1 MMERY
6 SLSMERIREIKTD
19 ETVGEP
25 FLKYFRKVASF
36 IEQMEELTCNVEE
49 DAYRKWD
56 FEQCLSYNHML
67 YEDILPERYGESFA
81 NPVYAAEVLGGE
93 FGPLLSFLYEQVRAM
108 IPFAHEKRIEDITIL
123 CEVFLQVYNAFE
135 AEAQEGL
142 LPEPEQI
149 RQILYWFVSDYCD
162 VTVERRILEQIDPS
176 YDFATKIIMEADLTD
191 LRYLFRFG
199 EYISDNEIKVARH
212 LNAIEES
219 RIQAMADTFTEG
231 YRIGFI
237 NTGKDLLKKKV
248 VNIRYSL
255 GFERIVRASVS
266 NFAKMGLSPTIFR
279 AAVHAAVKG
288 ANRVGYCSTAANKQY
303 EYDHRED
310 EAIFL
315 DKAFM
320 GRKLEVMRVT
330 YENHKAQASLFAGP
344 AVMEVFGE
352 VPFVPEKKEA
362 SLKLTEKQQKLS
374 VELAAESGT
383 LVNEY
388 IKGEERSFTII
399 AYPVPEIGSDFS
411 AIFDE
416 TVKINTLDYKK
427 YQKMQQAII
436 DVLDTGECVEIKGK
450 GKNKTDLT
458 VFLHE
463 ITDSF
468 KQTKF
473 ENCVADVNIPVGEVF
488 TSPRLK
494 GTTGRLFVSE
504 VYLNELRF
512 ENLELD
518 FTDGFVTDYICT
530 NFDSDDDNRK
540 YIKDHV
546 LFHHDTLPMGE
557 FAIGTNTTAY
567 AMAKKYDIFSRLPI
581 LIAEKTGPHFAVG
594 DTCYSHAEDVKVYNP
609 DGKEIIARDNEVSL
623 KRREQP
629 KEAYFNCHTDV
640 TLPYDELGEIT
651 VVTKDGKRF
660 PILADGRF
668 ILKECAELNEPLTN
682 TSLTKKEM

>member
-49 DAYRKWD
+49 DVYRKWD

>member
-1 MMERY
+1 M
-6 SLSMERIREIKTD
+6 
-19 ETVGEP
+19 
-25 FLKYFRKVASF
+25 
-36 IEQMEELTCNVEE
+36 
-49 DAYRKWD
+49 
-56 FEQCLSYNHML
+56 
-67 YEDILPERYGESFA
+67 
-81 NPVYAAEVLGGE
+81 
-93 FGPLLSFLYEQVRAM
+93 
-108 IPFAHEKRIEDITIL
+108 
-123 CEVFLQVYNAFE
+123 
-135 AEAQEGL
+135 
-142 LPEPEQI
+142 
-149 RQILYWFVSDYCD
+149 
-162 VTVERRILEQIDPS
+162 
-176 YDFATKIIMEADLTD
+176 
-191 LRYLFRFG
+191 
-199 EYISDNEIKVARH
+199 
-212 LNAIEES
+212 
-219 RIQAMADTFTEG
+219 
-231 YRIGFI
+231 
-237 NTGKDLLKKKV
+237 
-248 VNIRYSL
+248 
-255 GFERIVRASVS
+255 RASVS